1 MKRNSLVLL
10 SSICIILFL
19 VIGCGKKEE
28 HQTGQLTPKEKM
40 QDDQSVLTIKPKS
53 INYDSMLTIIAP
65 LVDAIKNNPTDIEV
79 RRQLVASSYDTTWET
94 ILAAGIGVPTQKAES
109 EPVAI
114 KQAER
119 AAMVDA
125 YRWAIYI
132 KKWRSDLTMPD
143 IGTIGADIQG
153 GRVVAKRVLP
163 DQRISVLVEIKTS
176 NIP

>member
-1 MKRNSLVLL
+1 MKRNSLVLPG
-10 SSICIILFL
+10 SILLILFL

-28 HQTGQLTPKEKM
+28 HQTGQLSPKEKT
-40 QDDQSVLTIKPKS
+40 QDDRSVLTIKPKS
-53 INYDSMLTIIAP
+53 INYDSMLTVMSQ

-94 ILAAGIGVPTQKAES
+94 ILTAGIGAPPQKAES
-109 EPVAI
+109 ESVAM

-132 KKWRSDLTMPD
+132 KKWHSNLTIPD

-153 GRVVAKRVLP
+153 GRVVAKQVLP
-163 DQRISVLVEIKTS
+163 DQRVSVLVEIKTS